1 VGRSPRRRRDGARGA
16 LAVERRPR
24 VRRRW
29 LDGASEEE
37 ELMRARWLAAM
48 VLPGLL
54 FGFAPRASAQPRRG
68 DGGGGLEE
76 RRPAD
81 SHDRREQIKK
91 KIRALRAYTLTDE
104 LQLDEQTAARLFPL
118 LARYDDDFDKLLE
131 RRVNVQRQLKLAK
144 PLNDPRAVD
153 RLIDEAIANQ
163 RGFWDL
169 QDKRIQALRKILTPA
184 QTAKVLVVLPAL
196 ERRIENQLR
205 KAIVQRR
212 PGSGPAPASSVD
224 DDDDPEAD
232 ELPPPRQRQRRREA
246 PLAPRGLRSS
256 APGNTPPCDPSIGP
270 CR

>member
-1 VGRSPRRRRDGARGA
+1 
-16 LAVERRPR
+16 
-24 VRRRW
+24 
-29 LDGASEEE
+29 
-37 ELMRARWLAAM
+37 MRAGWLIAL
-48 VLPGLL
+48 VFPGVFLGL
-54 FGFAPRASAQPRRG
+54 APRASAQPRRG
-68 DGGGGLEE
+68 DGAGPAE
-76 RRPAD
+76 RRPLD

-91 KIRALRAYTLTDE
+91 RIRALRAYTLTDE

-118 LARYDDDFDKLLE
+118 LSRYDDDFDKLLE
-131 RRVNVQRQLKLAK
+131 QRVNVQRRLKYVDTLR
-144 PLNDPRAVD
+144 DPRAIE

-184 QTAKVLVVLPAL
+184 QTAKLLVALPAL

-212 PGSGPAPASSVD
+212 PGSGPAAGAVD

-232 ELPPPRQRQRRREA
+232 EVPPPKQRLRRREA
-246 PLAPRGLRSS
+246 PLAPRGPRSN
-256 APGNTPPCDPSIGP
+256 APGNTPECDPSAGP

>member
-1 VGRSPRRRRDGARGA
+1 
-16 LAVERRPR
+16 
-24 VRRRW
+24 
-29 LDGASEEE
+29 
-37 ELMRARWLAAM
+37 MRARRLIALI
-48 VLPGLL
+48 LPGLL
-54 FGFAPRASAQPRRG
+54 LGLGLAPIASAQPRRG
-68 DGGGGLEE
+68 DGAGPAE
-76 RRPAD
+76 RRPLD

-118 LARYDDDFDKLLE
+118 LSRYDDDFDKLLE
-131 RRVNVQRQLKLAK
+131 QRVNVQRRLKYVDTLR
-144 PLNDPRAVD
+144 DPRAID

-184 QTAKVLVVLPAL
+184 QTAKLLVALPAL

-212 PGSGPAPASSVD
+212 PGNGPAAGAVD

-232 ELPPPRQRQRRREA
+232 EVPPPKQRLRRREA
-246 PLAPRGLRSS
+246 PLAPRGPRSN
-256 APGNTPPCDPSIGP
+256 APGNTPECDPSAGP

>member
-1 VGRSPRRRRDGARGA
+1 
-16 LAVERRPR
+16 
-24 VRRRW
+24 
-29 LDGASEEE
+29 
-37 ELMRARWLAAM
+37 MRARWLIAL
-48 VLPGLL
+48 VIPGLL
-54 FGFAPRASAQPRRG
+54 LGLAPPASAQPRRG
-68 DGGGGLEE
+68 DGAGPGE
-76 RRPAD
+76 RRPLD

-118 LARYDDDFDKLLE
+118 LSRYDDDFDKLLE
-131 RRVNVQRQLKLAK
+131 QRVNVQRRLKYVDTVR
-144 PLNDPRAVD
+144 DPRAIE

-184 QTAKVLVVLPAL
+184 QTAKLLVALPAL

-212 PGSGPAPASSVD
+212 PGNGPAAGAVD

-232 ELPPPRQRQRRREA
+232 EVAPPKQRLRRREA
-246 PLAPRGLRSS
+246 PLAPRGPRSN
-256 APGNTPPCDPSIGP
+256 APGNTPECDPSAGP